1 MRLTLMGKIIGDA
14 VLINFGY
21 LAAFYIRFGGRP
33 PEFNLDAYVSAAPWI
48 TIAALILFYSYGF
61 YSPGRHRWEEIF
73 SAIVASGVLLFL
85 ASITLSYMLTLF
97 AFPRLVFLIAFP
109 LQLSFLLLWRR
120 FVWSW
125 SMKRLGPLRILIVG
139 PVLRA
144 RERAEQL
151 KLSGQYLY
159 EIAGMV
165 VDVPVTF
172 NGEMGSEFPVW
183 GPYVRMTDA
192 IDSLSAN
199 GVLFCQDVPLET
211 RVSLVSEAVSRG
223 LSVYVIPEIYE
234 LILSNSRLEQLDGIP
249 VFRLKSS
256 AVKSEFAWGRLVDI
270 ALALTL
276 IVPAVGLIAFAVFA
290 LKIET
295 PLSPVIFAQDRVGH
309 GGKIFKLYK
318 LRTMVCDAE
327 KETGPVLSAQNDP
340 RVTKV
345 GRILRATRIDELPQL
360 CNVLRGDMSFIGPRP
375 ERPFF
380 VDKFRRDVPCYD
392 YRHQIKAGITG
403 LAQIEGKYSASAE
416 DKLRYDLFYA
426 KIKSPIKDF
435 QILLHT
441 LKVMLMRD
449 KSM

>member
-1 MRLTLMGKIIGDA
+1 MGKIIGDA

-48 TIAALILFYSYGF
+48 TFVALILFYSYGL

-125 SMKRLGPLRILIVG
+125 SMKRMGPLKILIVG
-139 PVLRA
+139 SVLRVK
-144 RERAEQL
+144 ERAEQL

>member
-33 PEFNLDAYVSAAPWI
+33 PEFNLDAYVSASPWI
-48 TIAALILFYSYGF
+48 TLVALILFYSYGL

-73 SAIVASGVLLFL
+73 SAIAASGIILFL

-109 LQLSFLLLWRR
+109 LQLSFLFLWRR

-125 SMKRLGPLRILIVG
+125 AMKRMGPLKILIVG
-139 PVLRA
+139 SVLRVK
-144 RERAEQL
+144 ERAEQL

-172 NGEMGSEFPVW
+172 NSEMGSEFPVW
-183 GPYVRMTDA
+183 GPYERMTDA

-211 RVSLVSEAVSRG
+211 RISLVSEAVSRG

-256 AVKSEFAWGRLVDI
+256 AVKSEFAWGRVADIVLSI
-270 ALALTL
+270 ALF
-276 IVPAVGLIAFAVFA
+276 VPAVPLLIFFALA
-290 LKIET
+290 LKIENFG
-295 PLSPVIFAQDRVGH
+295 SPVLFVQDRVGQ
-309 GGKIFKLYK
+309 GGKVFKLFK
-318 LRTMVCDAE
+318 LRTMICDAE
-327 KETGPVLSAQNDP
+327 KATGPVLSQCNDP

-345 GRILRATRIDELPQL
+345 GRILRVTRIDELPQL
-360 CNVLRGDMSFIGPRP
+360 YNVLKGDMSFIGPRP

-380 VDKFRRDVPCYD
+380 VDQFRNSVPGYD
-392 YRHQIKAGITG
+392 YRHQIKTGITG
-403 LAQIEGKYSASAE
+403 LAQIEGKYSTSAE

-426 KIKSPIKDF
+426 KIKSPVKDV
-435 QILLHT
+435 QILMHT
-441 LKVMLMRD
+441 IKVMLMRS

>member
-48 TIAALILFYSYGF
+48 TFVALILFYSYGL

-125 SMKRLGPLRILIVG
+125 SMKRMGPLKILIVG
-139 PVLRA
+139 SVLRVK
-144 RERAEQL
+144 ERAEQL

>member
-1 MRLTLMGKIIGDA
+1 
-14 VLINFGY
+14 
-21 LAAFYIRFGGRP
+21 
-33 PEFNLDAYVSAAPWI
+33 
-48 TIAALILFYSYGF
+48 
-61 YSPGRHRWEEIF
+61 
-73 SAIVASGVLLFL
+73 
-85 ASITLSYMLTLF
+85 
-97 AFPRLVFLIAFP
+97 
-109 LQLSFLLLWRR
+109 
-120 FVWSW
+120 
-125 SMKRLGPLRILIVG
+125 MKRMGPLKILIVG
-139 PVLRA
+139 SVLRVK
-144 RERAEQL
+144 ERAEQL